1 MTTQEPSAKDN
12 LSVELNGQ
20 LQRFLWRSENGS
32 ELPIKVL
39 CIDDTCTADQAL
51 KLARS
56 GTALVWSSD
65 FQNAR
70 LLLQAMSRRLDKRK
84 RTRDSSIQL
93 QPQNSLAPAFE
104 AYREDQKNRA
114 QILGKLL
121 IAIDCDHKIRL
132 KRAPNVVEACEQAY
146 GVTQDAYVISLRE
159 LHGVISAFEWRKKGV
174 AIDLTT
180 SGLGAFKLTP
190 HFGVFSPIR
199 GEYLKLVADCPL
211 PKALELES
219 TAFDIGTGTG
229 ILALILA
236 KRGVKRIIAT
246 DQSARAVLCAS
257 ANVLGLGLEEKI
269 EVMQTNLFPQLQNPS
284 NPQPSKAALIV
295 CNPPWLPSPA
305 SDALDSAVFDPASQ
319 MLKGFLNALR
329 AHLTPKGEGWLV
341 MSDFAEHLGLRP
353 REQFMQWIDA
363 AGLEVL
369 GKLDTRAEHKKASDA
384 SDPFFSA
391 RSKELTSLWR
401 LGAKGEH

>member
-229 ILALILA
+229 M
-236 KRGVKRIIAT
+236 
-246 DQSARAVLCAS
+246 LCAS